1 MKIGIYGGAFNP
13 VHKGHVKLA
22 EEVKTKA
29 DLDKIIIMPS
39 GVSPHKSSNS
49 LVDSTHRLEMC
60 KLAFEGEDYI
70 ISDLE
75 IKREGKSYTV
85 DTVTQLKKI
94 YPDDELYLI
103 MGSDMLLSFHRWY
116 RYEDILSAVT
126 ICATTRH
133 GDISLEQLKKYSR
146 EVLKKNTLIIDF
158 EPFECSSTKVRD
170 ALLSADDA
178 SSFLPEKVLSYII
191 EKGLYTDDYTEV
203 RKLLRGKLDSYRY
216 IHSMGVA
223 DSARDLAKIYG
234 ADEEK
239 AYFAGLLHDIAKN
252 MPKDEQLQM
261 IEKGGI
267 ILNPAEEN
275 NPALWHAIAGECY
288 LRCEM
293 DITDPEILGSV
304 RYHTTGKAGMSLM
317 EKIIYIADYISA
329 ERNYPDVD
337 VMRDLSIN
345 HSLEKA
351 SLYSLIYT
359 FNKQTKLQGI
369 IHPDSVEYYNEL
381 LMKGVKLND

>member
-1 MKIGIYGGAFNP
+1 MRIGIYGGAFNP

-29 DLDKIIIMPS
+29 NLDRIIIMPS
-39 GVSPHKSSNS
+39 GVSPHKSSDTLIS
-49 LVDSTHRLEMC
+49 SEHRMKMC
-60 KLAFEGEDYI
+60 ELAFEGEDYI

-75 IKREGKSYTV
+75 IKRQGKSYTV
-85 DTVTQLKKI
+85 DTVTELKKI

-103 MGSDMLLSFHRWY
+103 MGSDMLLCFHKWY

-126 ICATTRH
+126 ICATTRQ
-133 GDISLEQLKKYSR
+133 GDISTCELKKYSR
-146 EVLKKNTLIIDF
+146 EVLGKETLIIDF
-158 EPFECSSTKVRD
+158 EPFECSSTEVRNE
-170 ALLSADDA
+170 LLSGGDIACA
-178 SSFLPEKVLSYII
+178 VPEKVLGYIK
-191 EKGLYTDDYTEV
+191 ENALYTDKYTAV
-203 RKLLRGKLDSYRY
+203 RQLLRQKLDDYRY
-216 IHSMGVA
+216 IHSLGVA
-223 DSARDLAKIYG
+223 DSAVDLAKIYG

-252 MPKDEQLQM
+252 MPKDEQLNLM
-261 IEKGGI
+261 EKGGI
-267 ILNPAEEN
+267 NLSEAEKN
-275 NPALWHAIAGECY
+275 NPALWHAMAGECY
-288 LRCEM
+288 LRLIM
-293 DITDPEILGSV
+293 NITDPEILGSV
-304 RYHTTGKAGMSLM
+304 RYHTTGKAGMTLL
-317 EKIIYIADYISA
+317 EKIIYVADYISA

-337 VMRDLSIN
+337 VMRDLSLN

-381 LMKGVKLND
+381 LMKGVTLND